1 MPETATR
8 ELLDACVHCGFCLPA
23 CPTYDL
29 WGEEMDSP
37 RGRIHLMNLL
47 ESGEIEWSATV
58 AGHFDRCL
66 GCLACVPACPSGVRY
81 DLLIERTRRTRRVH
95 APRTLRR
102 RLTEAAALA
111 VLPRPGLLR
120 LFAWPLALGVRPHPL
135 APRPSRD
142 DLAAAPPAMTPAE
155 GDPRLTAGLLAG
167 CVQRVFFGR
176 VNAAAARVL
185 AGDGCDVV
193 VPAGQGCCGAL
204 DLHGGREEAARR
216 RALQTMRAFAGV
228 ERVVATAAGCGS
240 AMKSYGDLLG
250 TAEARAFSARVRDV
264 TELLD
269 EIGPRAERRPLQP
282 LRVVYQ
288 DACHLRHAQG
298 VVDPPRSLLAAVPGL
313 ELVEIERPDMCCGSA
328 GTYNLLEPRAAREL
342 GERKAQSI
350 LAAEPD
356 VVATANPGCALQ
368 LAAAFRRSGR
378 PDLAVLHPVELVAR
392 SLYSST

>member
-1 MPETATR
+1 MPEATTR

-37 RGRIHLMNLL
+37 RGRIHLMSLL
-47 ESGEIEWSATV
+47 EAGEIEWSATV

-81 DLLIERTRRTRRVH
+81 DLLIEHTRGARRER
-95 APRTLRR
+95 APRSLRR

-120 LFAWPLALGVRPHPL
+120 LFAWPLALGIRPHPL
-135 APRPSRD
+135 APRPSRS
-142 DLAAAPPAMTPAE
+142 DLAARPPAVTPAA
-155 GDPRLTAGLLAG
+155 GRSQLTVGLLAG
-167 CVQRVFFGR
+167 CVQRVFFGP

-185 AGDGCDVV
+185 AADGCAVV
-193 VPAGQGCCGAL
+193 VPEGQGCCGAL

-216 RALQTMRAFAGV
+216 RARKTIEAFAAFD
-228 ERVVATAAGCGS
+228 RVVVTAAGCGS

-250 TAEARAFSARVRDV
+250 TPEAGAFSARVQDV
-264 TELLD
+264 TELLA
-269 EIGPRAERRPLQP
+269 ELGPGAERRPLEP

-298 VVDPPRSLLAAVPGL
+298 VVDQPRSLLAAIPGL
-313 ELVEIERPDMCCGSA
+313 RLVEIDRPDMCCGSA
-328 GTYNLLEPRAAREL
+328 GTYNLLQPRAAREL
-342 GERKAQSI
+342 GERKARSI

-356 VVATANPGCALQ
+356 LVATANPGCALQ
-368 LAAAFRRSGR
+368 LAAAFRRNGR
-378 PDLAVLHPVELVAR
+378 PDLQVVHPVELVAR
-392 SLYSST
+392 AVYSST

>member
-1 MPETATR
+1 MPEAATR
-8 ELLDACVHCGFCLPA
+8 ALLDACVHCGFCLPA

-81 DLLIERTRRTRRVH
+81 DLLIERTRGARRVQ
-95 APRTLRR
+95 APQPLRR
-102 RLTEAAALA
+102 RLAEAAALA

-120 LFAWPLALGVRPHPL
+120 VLAWPLALGLRPHPL
-135 APRPSRD
+135 APRPRRL
-142 DLAAAPPAMTPAE
+142 DLSARPPAETPAN
-155 GDPRLTAGLLAG
+155 GASRLTAGLLAG

-176 VNAAAARVL
+176 VNVAAARVL

-193 VPAGQGCCGAL
+193 VPRGQGCCGAL

-216 RALQTMRAFAGV
+216 RARETMRAFAGID
-228 ERVVATAAGCGS
+228 RVVATAAGCGS
-240 AMKSYGDLLG
+240 AMKSYGDLLD
-250 TAEARAFSARVRDV
+250 TSEARAFSARVRDV
-264 TELLD
+264 TELLAD
-269 EIGPRAERRPLQP
+269 LGPRAERRPLEP

-298 VVDPPRSLLAAVPGL
+298 VADQPRSLLAAVPGL

-342 GERKAQSI
+342 GERKARSI
-350 LAAEPD
+350 MAVEPD

-368 LAAAFRRSGR
+368 LAAAFRRAGR
-378 PDLAVLHPVELVAR
+378 PDLEVLHPVELVGR